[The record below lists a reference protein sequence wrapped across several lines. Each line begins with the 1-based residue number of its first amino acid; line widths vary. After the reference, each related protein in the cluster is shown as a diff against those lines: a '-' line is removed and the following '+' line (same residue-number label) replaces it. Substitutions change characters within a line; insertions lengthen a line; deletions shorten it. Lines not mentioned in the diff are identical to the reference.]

1 MKKRILLDSCV
12 VIQCINGYDSP
23 AKWLTRAETV
33 YFSPVV
39 LAECLSGLRDTKTDK
54 ERRQALEKM
63 LGLSMAA
70 RPPITEETAKCYVRI
85 WRQLSAA
92 GNRIP
97 TNDIW
102 IAAHALDLGATLVTT
117 DPHFRAI
124 PLLDVLYAD

>member
-1 MKKRILLDSCV
+1 MKKSILLDSCV

-23 AKWLTRAETV
+23 AKWLARAETV

-54 ERRQALEKM
+54 ARRQTLEKM
-63 LGLSMAA
+63 LGMSMAA
-70 RPPITEETAKCYVRI
+70 RPPITEETARCYVRI
-85 WRQLSAA
+85 WRQLSAV

-102 IAAHALDLGATLVTT
+102 IAAHALELGATLVTT